1 MFSLFFKAIRN
12 NWSAQA
18 SNKANLWSAIV
29 TMVVNNILFLYGMW
43 LMLFDGKEQNKAL
56 WPYYLT
62 MTVLAYIGW
71 GAVNFFT
78 GGLKAMGEIIDNG
91 RLEPMLGTPRN
102 PLFLIAMS
110 ESSAT
115 ALGDLVQGLITL
127 VLLGWVSDMDWVL
140 RAALCSV
147 IVTVNFATI
156 FIAAGTLTFFMNRGS
171 SLSVFLIESTLSF
184 TMYPMTKVLSVQS
197 RWILYLI
204 PAALTA
210 TLPMSWIENAN
221 GLSFVIMLLASSV
234 CLFLSIQFFKLG
246 AKSYRAA
253 SYIGPR
259 GA

>member
-18 SNKANLWSAIV
+18 SNKANLCSAIV
-29 TMVVNNILFLYGMW
+29 TMIVNNVLFLYGMW

-78 GGLKAMGEIIDNG
+78 GGLKVMGEIIDNG
-91 RLEPMLGTPRN
+91 RLEPMLGTPRE
-102 PLFLIAMS
+102 PLFLLAIS

-115 ALGDLVQGLITL
+115 ALGDLLQGLITL
-127 VLLGWVSDMDWVL
+127 ALLAWVSDMHWVL
-140 RAALCSV
+140 RAAFCSV
-147 IVTVNFATI
+147 IVTVNFATV
-156 FIAAGTLTFFMNRGS
+156 FIAAGTLTFFMNRGA
-171 SLSVFLIESTLSF
+171 SLSQFIIESTLSF
-184 TMYPMTKVLSVQS
+184 TMYPMTKVLGVQS

-210 TLPMSWIENAN
+210 TLPMNWIENASVV
-221 GLSFVIMLLASSV
+221 SFVMMFLASAV
-234 CLFLSIQFFKLG
+234 CLLLSIQFFKLG
-246 AKSYRAA
+246 VRSYRAA
-253 SYIGPR
+253 SYLGPR
-259 GA
+259 

>member
-1 MFSLFFKAIRN
+1 MFSLFFKSIRN

-29 TMVVNNILFLYGMW
+29 TMITNNLLFLYGMW
-43 LMLFDGKEQNKAL
+43 LMLFDGKEKNKAL

-62 MTVLAYIGW
+62 LTVLAYIGW
-71 GAVNFFT
+71 GAVNFFM

-91 RLEPMLGTPRN
+91 RLEPMLGTPRE
-102 PLFLIAMS
+102 PLFLIAIS

-115 ALGDLVQGLITL
+115 ALGDLFQGLVTL
-127 VLLGWVSDMDWVL
+127 AFLGWVADTSWVI
-140 RAALCSV
+140 RATLCSV

-156 FIAAGTLTFFMNRGS
+156 FIAAGTLTFFMNRGAS
-171 SLSVFLIESTLSF
+171 VSVFIIESTLSF
-184 TMYPMTKVLSVQS
+184 TMYPMTKVLEAPS

-221 GLSFVIMLLASSV
+221 VTSFMLMLCASVACLALSLQFFRFGVRSYQASSY
-234 CLFLSIQFFKLG
+234 L
-246 AKSYRAA
+246 
-253 SYIGPR
+253 GPR
-259 GA
+259 

>member
-18 SNKANLWSAIV
+18 SNKANLWSAII
-29 TMVVNNILFLYGMW
+29 TMIVNNILFLYGMW

-91 RLEPMLGTPRN
+91 RLEPMLGTPRQ
-102 PLFLIAMS
+102 PLFLIAIS

-115 ALGDLVQGLITL
+115 ALGDLIQGLITL
-127 VLLGWVSDMDWVL
+127 VLLGWVSDIHWVL
-140 RAALCSV
+140 RATFCSAIV
-147 IVTVNFATI
+147 IVNFATV

-171 SLSVFLIESTLSF
+171 SLSLFIIESTLSF
-184 TMYPMTKVLSVQS
+184 TMYPMTKVLGVQS

-210 TLPMSWIENAN
+210 TLPMNWIENASV
-221 GLSFVIMLLASSV
+221 LSFMTMSFASVACLL
-234 CLFLSIQFFKLG
+234 LSIQFFKLG
-246 AKSYRAA
+246 VRSYRAA
-253 SYIGPR
+253 SYLGPR
-259 GA
+259 

>member
-18 SNKANLWSAIV
+18 SNKANLWSAV
-29 TMVVNNILFLYGMW
+29 ATMIANNLLFLYGMW

-91 RLEPMLGTPRN
+91 RLEPMLGTPRE
-102 PLFLIAMS
+102 PLFLIAIS

-115 ALGDLVQGLITL
+115 ALGDLFQGLITL
-127 VLLGWVSDMDWVL
+127 ALLGWVSDIHWVV
-140 RAALCSV
+140 RAAFCSLIV
-147 IVTVNFATI
+147 IVNFATI
-156 FIAAGTLTFFMNRGS
+156 FIAAGTLTFFMNRGAA
-171 SLSVFLIESTLSF
+171 LSIFIIESTLSF
-184 TMYPMTKVLSVQS
+184 TMYPMTKVLGVQS

-210 TLPMSWIENAN
+210 TLPMNWIENASVV
-221 GLSFVIMLLASSV
+221 SFMLMFLVSVV
-234 CLFLSIQFFKLG
+234 CLILSIQFFKLG
-246 AKSYRAA
+246 VRSYRAA
-253 SYIGPR
+253 SSL
-259 GA
+259 GAR

>member
-1 MFSLFFKAIRN
+1 MFNLFFKAIRN

-29 TMVVNNILFLYGMW
+29 TMIVNNILFLYGMW

-91 RLEPMLGTPRN
+91 RLEPMLGTPRE
-102 PLFLIAMS
+102 PLFLIAIS
-110 ESSAT
+110 ESSDT
-115 ALGDLVQGLITL
+115 ALGDLIQGLITL
-127 VLLGWVSDMDWVL
+127 ALLGWVSDIYWVI
-140 RAALCSV
+140 RAALCSAIV
-147 IVTVNFATI
+147 IVNFATV
-156 FIAAGTLTFFMNRGS
+156 FIAAGTLTFFMNRGF
-171 SLSVFLIESTLSF
+171 SLSLFIIESTLSF
-184 TMYPMTKVLSVQS
+184 TMYPMTKVLGVQS

-210 TLPMSWIENAN
+210 TLPMNWIENASM
-221 GLSFVIMLLASSV
+221 LSFMVMFLASAL
-234 CLFLSIQFFKLG
+234 CLLLSIQFFKLG
-246 AKSYRAA
+246 VRSYRAA
-253 SYIGPR
+253 SYLGPR
-259 GA
+259 